1 MLTWVYQNCIVLF
14 MVSLG
19 ILLIQ
24 GIIGFVL
31 FEESLFDTD
40 LGFESRSFY
49 IFRMIYIGMMCLTF
63 LFLSIFGIVL
73 VVFLFREVVWLC
85 FIH

>member
-49 IFRMIYIGMMCLTF
+49 IFRMIYIRMMCLTF

-73 VVFLFREVVWLC
+73 VVFLFREVVWLY